1 MTKIA
6 PNLIFPLLTEKTSNF
21 GTFCYHQETIRTA
34 LAMGADRGVHVE
46 VPADAMMTLQ
56 PVHVSKI
63 IAELAKKQEA
73 DIVMLGKV
81 KAITSKQKAPPPSRV
96 HQASKTKFYS

>member
-1 MTKIA
+1 
-6 PNLIFPLLTEKTSNF
+6 
-21 GTFCYHQETIRTA
+21 
-34 LAMGADRGVHVE
+34 MGADRGVHVE

-81 KAITSKQKAPPPSRV
+81 KAITNKQKAPPPV
-96 HQASKTKFYS
+96 

>member
-1 MTKIA
+1 
-6 PNLIFPLLTEKTSNF
+6 
-21 GTFCYHQETIRTA
+21 
-34 LAMGADRGVHVE
+34 MGADRGVHVE

-81 KAITSKQKAPPPSRV
+81 KAITNKTESPPD
-96 HQASKTKFYS
+96 